1 MFEFDEHFE
10 DIKASSPESPS
21 TDAEGKGGQTLWRY
35 LGNQIWTLDT
45 RVEPQAEYDDGNEW
59 VLIESA

>member
-10 DIKASSPESPS
+10 DIDPAKIPHDFPVSKDEAVQHP
-21 TDAEGKGGQTLWRY
+21 WRY
-35 LGNQIWTLDT
+35 LGSQVWTLDT
-45 RVEPQAEYDDGNEW
+45 GIEPQQEYEDGNEW